1 MIFCLDTKM
10 IIQSV
15 VSSDELT
22 AGFLRPLRDNG
33 LAAVDVTAIYF
44 TRSPHVIPTGPVR
57 FLQHNV
63 HRCDS

>member
-1 MIFCLDTKM
+1 M
-10 IIQSV
+10 
-15 VSSDELT
+15 SSSELS

-57 FLQHNV
+57 FLV
-63 HRCDS
+63 ELAADVDWDSMC